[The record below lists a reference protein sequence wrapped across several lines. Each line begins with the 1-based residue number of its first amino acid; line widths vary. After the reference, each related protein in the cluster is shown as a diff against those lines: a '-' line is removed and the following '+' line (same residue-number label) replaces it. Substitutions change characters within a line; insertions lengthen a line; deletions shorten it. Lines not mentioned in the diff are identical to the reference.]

1 MKKNVVLL
9 FGGRSSEYEV
19 SLSSASGALE
29 NIDTEKYDVTTIGIT
44 REGSFYLYEGG
55 VSLIREDR
63 WLGEGRVYPVTLDLA
78 RGVFAADIGGVI
90 REIKPDA
97 VLPMVHGKNCEDGK
111 LQGMFALAG
120 IKVAG
125 CGCTSSAICM
135 DKEFTKAIIRDRT
148 DIPQAKAVVIKAEDY
163 NSGDTVLRYRERCE
177 AELGYPMFVKPANA
191 GSSVGVSKV
200 KSAADFEK
208 AVTKAFHED
217 EKLLVEECIVGREVE
232 VAVLE
237 EGGKYYAA
245 HPAEIDP
252 GSSEFYDYETKYI
265 SDASSF
271 YLPARVTE
279 EEQDRVRAHAIE
291 IFKTLGCRGLSRV
304 DFFCVGGGKFVFNE
318 INTLPG
324 FTPIS
329 MYSKMMINDGISY
342 TELLSRLIEGAR

>member
-1 MKKNVVLL
+1 MRKNIVLL

-29 NIDTEKYDVTTIGIT
+29 NIDGEKYDVTTIGIT
-44 REGSFYLYEGG
+44 RDGGFYLYEGD

-63 WLGEGRVYPVTLDLA
+63 WLDEGKTYPVSLDLA
-78 RGVFAADIGGVI
+78 KGVFTADVGGDVI
-90 REIKPDA
+90 EIKPDA
-97 VLPMVHGKNCEDGK
+97 VLPMIHGKNCEDGT
-111 LQGMFALAG
+111 LQGMLALVG

-125 CGCTSSAICM
+125 CGCASSAVCM
-135 DKEFTKAIIRDRT
+135 DKAFTKAIVRDQT
-148 DIPQAKAVVIKAEDY
+148 NIPQAKAVVIKAEDY
-163 NSGDTVLRYRERCE
+163 TDGTSQYFRERCE
-177 AELGYPMFVKPANA
+177 SELGYPMFVKPANA

-200 KSAADFEK
+200 KSAEDFEK
-208 AVTKAFHED
+208 AVLSALHED
-217 EKLLVEECIVGREVE
+217 EKILVEECVVGCEVE

-245 HPAEIDP
+245 HPAEIDS

-265 SDASSF
+265 SDVSTF
-271 YLPARVTE
+271 YLPARISA
-279 EEQDRVRAHAIE
+279 EEQDKVRAYALE
-291 IFKTLGCRGLSRV
+291 IFKTLGCRGFSRV
-304 DFFCVGGGKFVFNE
+304 DFFYVGGGEFVFNE

-329 MYSKMMINDGISY
+329 MYPKMMINDGISY

>member
-19 SLSSASGALE
+19 SLSSSSGALE
-29 NIDTEKYDVTTIGIT
+29 NIDIEKYDVTKIGIT
-44 REGSFYLYEGG
+44 REGGFYLYEGD
-55 VSLIREDR
+55 VSLISEDR
-63 WLGEGRVYPVTLDLA
+63 WFEEGKTYPVSLDLA
-78 RGVFAADIGGVI
+78 KGVFTADVNGVK
-90 REIKPDA
+90 REIKPHA
-97 VLPMVHGKNCEDGK
+97 VLPMIHGKNCEDGK
-111 LQGMFALAG
+111 LQGMLALAG

-125 CGCTSSAICM
+125 CGCTSSAVCM
-135 DKEFTKAIIRDRT
+135 DKEFTKAIIRDQT
-148 DIPQAKAVVIKAEDY
+148 DIPQAKAVIIRSEDY
-163 NSGDTVLRYRERCE
+163 NAGTAESFRERCE

-191 GSSVGVSKV
+191 GSSVGVTKV

-208 AVTKAFHED
+208 AVLNSLHED
-217 EKLLVEECIVGREVE
+217 EKILVEECIVGCEVE

-245 HPAEIDP
+245 HPAEIDS

-265 SDASSF
+265 SDVSSF

-279 EEQDRVRAHAIE
+279 EEQDKVRAYAVE

-304 DFFCVGGGKFVFNE
+304 DFFYVGGGKFVFNE

-329 MYSKMMINDGISY
+329 MYPKMMINDGISY